1 MIKKTFIIFLS
12 ICLIQFFSSNSYA
25 VEPNEILENQKQEFR
40 ARNIS
45 KNIRCMICQNQSI
58 DESNAPLAK
67 DLRILIRNKIKDGK
81 KDGLWTYYFEDE
93 KWKEGNYKDGK
104 EDGLWTYYTKG
115 WKWKEETYIDKNIS
129 KISHYYRMD
138 RFYRNGQ
145 IQAEGN
151 TNFWGSYDGKWTY
164 YNADGTIKEVK
175 EY

>member
-1 MIKKTFIIFLS
+1 MIEEKLPDSDQIIVYPPNSDEPYSGVVYWYGGVAQLNHQTYNNG
-12 ICLIQFFSSNSYA
+12 IKNGPYKEWYFF
-25 VEPNEILENQKQEFR
+25 VKEKILKLVGNY
-40 ARNIS
+40 
-45 KNIRCMICQNQSI
+45 
-58 DESNAPLAK
+58 
-67 DLRILIRNKIKDGK
+67 KDGK

-164 YNADGTIKEVK
+164 YNADGSIKEVK

>member
-1 MIKKTFIIFLS
+1 MVYWYGGVAQLNHQTYKNGIKNGPYKEWYSF
-12 ICLIQFFSSNSYA
+12 
-25 VEPNEILENQKQEFR
+25 VKEKILK
-40 ARNIS
+40 
-45 KNIRCMICQNQSI
+45 
-58 DESNAPLAK
+58 LV
-67 DLRILIRNKIKDGK
+67 
-81 KDGLWTYYFEDE
+81 
-93 KWKEGNYKDGK
+93 GNYKDGK